1 MLNIEKI
8 RDDLKLCGCEH
19 LADFEK
25 SVTDKQLQF
34 LSDVFSDK
42 NKLAVKTNAD

>member
-25 SVTDKQLQF
+25 SVTDEQLQF

-42 NKLAVKTNAD
+42 NKLAVKTNAE

>member
-8 RDDLKLCGCEH
+8 RDDIKLCGCEH

-25 SVTDKQLQF
+25 SVTDEQLQF